1 MKAIIEDRKQNLIAA
16 LERVKT
22 AALNGEYSDMVKHIQ
37 ENPDHVQENPDH
49 VQFGICGMWAKEAC
63 CSEPI
68 YTLVAELAQS
78 WPLFSG
84 AKLYPIG
91 NGKADYDTHKPKWVG
106 EALELRLS
114 LIDHI
119 LAKLKSHTAEEV
131 FSCQWKEGK

>member
-1 MKAIIEDRKQNLIAA
+1 MKAITEDRKQNLIAA

-49 VQFGICGMWAKEAC
+49 AQFGICGMWAKA
-63 CSEPI
+63 SLDGEPI
-68 YTLVAELAQS
+68 YTLVLELAPS

-84 AKLYPIG
+84 AALYPIG
-91 NGKADYDTHKPKWVG
+91 KGKVDYYTHKPKLVG

-131 FSCQWKEGK
+131 FSFQWKEGK